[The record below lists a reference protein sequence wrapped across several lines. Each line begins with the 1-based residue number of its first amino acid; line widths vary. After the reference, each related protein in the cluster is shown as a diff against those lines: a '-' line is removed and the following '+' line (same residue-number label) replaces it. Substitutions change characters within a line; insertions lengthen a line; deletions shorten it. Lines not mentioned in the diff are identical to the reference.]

1 MVESSAPHT
10 RVWFYIAA
18 TSAVAIGL
26 ALLCLRESPPLN
38 DASDLAVLVILG
50 AAGWWLPA
58 ADVGGRAS
66 AAASDVVTLA
76 AVAIVGPF
84 GAGLVGLTTGVFRRG
99 QWRVRWFNSVMGASS
114 AMSAGLVYTALAG
127 SFDASGLRGL
137 DELSLRVGGPLVV
150 AGAAFLVVNALLLS
164 GIVRLSSGIPVR
176 LQLLSLL
183 SGTGLTQLGYAVI
196 AFIVVILWLPAGL
209 EEVSVLVVLAPL
221 LGARWALLL
230 YGEERHARERA
241 LGALVAAIETRDS
254 SLEGHSVR
262 VSSLAAG
269 MAQDLGLGPQAVAD
283 VRTAGLLHDLG
294 RVVVAPGHEGS
305 GAEAAAQRGLAM
317 LRDLP
322 FLAGASAVMNEVA
335 LAGPKSLGAEIVR
348 AADDFD
354 LLRMGPEAVPAEVA
368 LSRLQ
373 DASGPRHD
381 GVLDA
386 LSRVA
391 LRESQVDEVGT

>member
-1 MVESSAPHT
+1 M
-10 RVWFYIAA
+10 
-18 TSAVAIGL
+18 VAIAL
-26 ALLCLRESPPLN
+26 AFLCIRESPPLN

-76 AVAIVGPF
+76 AVAILGPF

-99 QWRVRWFNSVMGASS
+99 QWRVRWFNAVMGACS
-114 AMSAGLVYTALAG
+114 AMSAGLVYTALG
-127 SFDASGLRGL
+127 GFFDSSNLRGL

-150 AGAAFLVVNALLLS
+150 AGAVFLVINALLLS
-164 GIVRLSSGIPVR
+164 GIVRLSNGIPVR
-176 LQLLSLL
+176 LQLISLM

-196 AFIVVILWLPAGL
+196 AFIVVILWMPAGM

-221 LGARWALLL
+221 MGARWALLL

-241 LGALVAAIETRDS
+241 LGALVAAIETRDP
-254 SLEGHSVR
+254 SLEGHSGR
-262 VSSLAAG
+262 VSTLAAG

-294 RVVVAPGHEGS
+294 RVVVAPGTEGP

-322 FLAGASAVMNEVA
+322 FLEGASAVMSEVA
-335 LAGPKSLGAEIVR
+335 LPGSKSLGAEIVH

-354 LLRMGPEAVPAEVA
+354 LMRMGPDAVPAQVA
-368 LSRLQ
+368 ISRLR
-373 DASGPRHD
+373 DASGPGHEA
-381 GVLDA
+381 VLDA
-386 LSRVA
+386 LIRVA
-391 LRESQVDEVGT
+391 TLRESQVDEVGV